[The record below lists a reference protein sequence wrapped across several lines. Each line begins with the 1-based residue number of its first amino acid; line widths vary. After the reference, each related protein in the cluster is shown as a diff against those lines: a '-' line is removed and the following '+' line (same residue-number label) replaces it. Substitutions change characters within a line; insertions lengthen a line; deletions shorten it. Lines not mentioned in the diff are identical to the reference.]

1 MTNIKYK
8 TVTKTSDLYQNMN
21 QFNLGEIFYNQEADQ
36 FFIMGEKGL
45 IQVTKEYL
53 EEVDKTVDSLQKID
67 GNVSMTMYEMNQ
79 QIISQ
84 LPTHDEEKI
93 KEDIEIINQ
102 FEKTQNTK
110 YYMLLCKE
118 ISYFTGFIKE
128 ITSTESL
135 GEVVIDCIKPV
146 GCIKDIDNSDPL
158 CVDIWITTK
167 EGETHCM
174 HLFDYQYGVVEFGG

>member
-8 TVTKTSDLYQNMN
+8 TVTKTSDLYKNMN

-36 FFIMGEKGL
+36 FFIIGEKGL
-45 IQVTKEYL
+45 MQVTKKYL
-53 EEVDKTVDSLQKID
+53 EEIDKAVDSLQKID

-128 ITSTESL
+128 ITSFESL

>member
-1 MTNIKYK
+1 MSYFIEG
-8 TVTKTSDLYQNMN
+8 L
-21 QFNLGEIFYNQEADQ
+21 LG
-36 FFIMGEKGL
+36 
-45 IQVTKEYL
+45 VS
-53 EEVDKTVDSLQKID
+53 EEDRV
-67 GNVSMTMYEMNQ
+67 
-79 QIISQ
+79 
-84 LPTHDEEKI
+84 
-93 KEDIEIINQ
+93 ED
-102 FEKTQNTK
+102 
-110 YYMLLCKE
+110 YE

-128 ITSTESL
+128 ITSPESL